1 MKRAVVAA
9 SIAAGVLLVALLPV
23 FVKSDYP
30 LGVMIGVLLAV
41 SLGAAWNIIG
51 GFAGQ
56 YSLGHSAYF
65 GVGAYTIVVLLG
77 RGIAPWWGALLGSI
91 LASAVALL
99 IGSICLRLRG
109 AYFVLASIAVAEI
122 LRLLAL
128 WAKSLTNG
136 AEGILVGEFP
146 PFTIFGHF
154 VTDFTGKPPFF
165 YMALGLAVFC
175 VATNGVIK
183 RTKLGYYLQAIR
195 EDQDAAWSLG
205 IPLALYKNAALLI
218 SAALAAQAGALT
230 ATYVAFM
237 DPNAMLG
244 LDVSVRAVLVC
255 ILGGLGTVWGPV
267 AGAIV
272 FALLDEALLRYL
284 TQSHL
289 FGLGMLLILA
299 ILFLPDGLAGLAARL
314 RVKARAKARA

>member
-1 MKRAVVAA
+1 MKRTLF
-9 SIAAGVLLVALLPV
+9 IGAGVIAVALIPL
-23 FVKSDYP
+23 FVHSDYP

-56 YSLGHSAYF
+56 YSLGHAAYF
-65 GVGAYTIVVLLG
+65 GIGAYSIVILLG
-77 RGIAPWWGALLGSI
+77 RGIAPWWGALLGSA
-91 LASAVALL
+91 LAAAVALV
-99 IGSICLRLRG
+99 IGSITLRLRG

-146 PFTIFGHF
+146 PLTLLGHTL
-154 VTDFTGKPPFF
+154 TDFTGKPPFF
-165 YMALGLAVFC
+165 YMALALAVFA
-175 VATNGVIK
+175 VAVNALIK
-183 RTKLGYYLQAIR
+183 RLKLGYYLQAIR

-218 SAALAAQAGALT
+218 SAALAAQTGALT
-230 ATYVAFM
+230 ATYISFI
-237 DPNAMLG
+237 DPNAVLG

-255 ILGGLGTVWGPV
+255 ILGGVGTVWGPV
-267 AGAIV
+267 AGAVV

-289 FGLGMLLILA
+289 LGLGLLLILA
-299 ILFLPDGLAGLAARL
+299 ILFLPDGLAGLVR
-314 RVKARAKARA
+314 RRA

>member
-1 MKRAVVAA
+1 MKRTLA
-9 SIAAGVLLVALLPV
+9 IAAGLMLAALVPF

-30 LGVMIGVLLAV
+30 LGVMIGVLLAI
-41 SLGAAWNIIG
+41 SLGASWNIIG

-65 GVGAYTIVVLLG
+65 GIGAYSIVVLLG
-77 RGIAPWWGALLGSI
+77 RGIAPWWGALAGSAI
-91 LASAVALL
+91 AAAVALV
-99 IGSICLRLRG
+99 IGSITLRLRG
-109 AYFVLASIAVAEI
+109 GYFVLASIAVAEI

-128 WAKSLTNG
+128 FAKSITNG

-146 PFTIFGHF
+146 PLTLAGHQ

-165 YMALGLAVFC
+165 YMALGLAIFC
-175 VATNGVIK
+175 VAANAVIA

-230 ATYVAFM
+230 ATYVAFI
-237 DPNAMLG
+237 DPNAMFG

-255 ILGGLGTVWGPV
+255 ILGGVGTVWGPV

-272 FALLDEALLRYL
+272 FSLLDEALLRYL

-289 FGLGMLLILA
+289 LGLGVLLIAA
-299 ILFLPDGLAGLAARL
+299 ILFLPDGLVGLFARL
-314 RVKARAKARA
+314 GRRARA

>member
-1 MKRAVVAA
+1 MKRGIL
-9 SIAAGVLLVALLPV
+9 IAAGVAAVAALPW

-41 SLGAAWNIIG
+41 SLGASWNIIG

-65 GVGAYTIVVLLG
+65 GIGAYAIVILLG
-77 RGIAPWWGALLGSI
+77 RGIAPWWGALAGSVV
-91 LASAVALL
+91 AAAVALV
-99 IGSICLRLRG
+99 IGSITLRLRG

-128 WAKSLTNG
+128 WAKPLTNG

-146 PFTIFGHF
+146 PLTVSGHL
-154 VTDFTGKPPFF
+154 VTDFTGKRPFF
-165 YMALGLAVFC
+165 YMALGLAIFAVL
-175 VATNGVIK
+175 VNAAIL

-205 IPLALYKNAALLI
+205 IPLALYKNAALLL
-218 SAALAAQAGALT
+218 SAALAAQTGALM
-230 ATYVAFM
+230 ATYVAFI

-255 ILGGLGTVWGPV
+255 ILGGVGTVWGPV

-289 FGLGMLLILA
+289 LGLGVLLVLA
-299 ILFLPDGLAGLAARL
+299 ILFLPDGLAGLL
-314 RVKARAKARA
+314 RRRA

>member
-1 MKRAVVAA
+1 MRRLA
-9 SIAAGVLLVALLPV
+9 IAAGVAAVALLPV

-30 LGVMIGVLLAV
+30 LGVMIGVLVAI
-41 SLGAAWNIIG
+41 SLGASWNVIG

-65 GVGAYTIVVLLG
+65 GIGAYTIVVLLG
-77 RGIAPWWGALLGSI
+77 RGIAPWWGALLGSV
-91 LASAVALL
+91 LAAAVALL

-128 WAKSLTNG
+128 WAKPVTNG

-146 PFTIFGHF
+146 PLTVAGHL
-154 VTDFTGKPPFF
+154 VTDFSGKLPFF
-165 YMALGLAVFC
+165 YMALGLAIFS
-175 VATNGVIK
+175 VAVNAVIV

-230 ATYVAFM
+230 ATYVSFI

-255 ILGGLGTVWGPV
+255 ILGGVGTVWGPV
-267 AGAIV
+267 AGAVV

-289 FGLGMLLILA
+289 LGLGLLLILA
-299 ILFLPDGLAGLAARL
+299 ILFLPDGLMGLAARL
-314 RVKARAKARA
+314 RRRVRA